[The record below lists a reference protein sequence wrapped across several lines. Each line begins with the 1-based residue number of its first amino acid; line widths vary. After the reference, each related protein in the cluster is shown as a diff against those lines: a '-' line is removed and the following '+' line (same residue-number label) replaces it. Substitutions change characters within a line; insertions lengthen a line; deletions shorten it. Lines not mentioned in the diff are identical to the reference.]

1 MNLFKLS
8 LVAVAIMG
16 LSACS
21 LDGDDGR
28 DGVDGIDGVD
38 GTAGTD
44 GADGADGQ
52 NGADGQDGTNGL
64 NSLVI
69 QTALAVGDAN
79 CPNSGVQ
86 IDSGLDANSDG
97 ALTGDEIESTSYVC
111 VPASTEVSNSELL
124 TSLNNDWFVAAAA
137 EVEANKTVWL
147 EATGALTTNSTSSA
161 KVVVTSKENLQRT
174 VTEMRGQAKNVILFV
189 GDGMGVSTVTA
200 ARILDGQMKGLDGE
214 ENKLS
219 FDNFPFAGLAKTY
232 NVDAQTPDSAGTM
245 TAMMSGVKTDVGVI
259 GVDEDIERGDC
270 STVAGNELVTALE
283 LAEIAG
289 KSTGIISTARITHAT
304 PAATYAKSADR
315 NWEDVSDMP
324 AEAVTAGCTDIAD
337 QLVNF
342 ETNLEARF
350 AGLDVDGIEVVF
362 GGGRRHFLPRD
373 AAFNSPDAVSAVE
386 GDRTD
391 NRDLTAEWQSMYTN
405 GVYVFDQSGFDGLST
420 ETTERVFGLFNES
433 HMQYEADRVNDVA
446 GEPSLSEMTE
456 KAIQILDNNQDGF
469 FLMVESGRIDHGH
482 HAGSAYNALTDTIEF
497 ANAVAAADAMTSDDD
512 TLIIVTAD
520 HSHVFT
526 IAGYPKRGNP
536 ILGKVVNVGSD
547 EPALAADDMPYTTL
561 GYTNGF
567 GFQNLGS
574 ETDADA
580 VYSLNINT
588 GRMDLTSVDTTT
600 TGYHQEALVPLGS
613 ETHAGED
620 VGIFA
625 KGPGAWLVNGT
636 NEQSV
641 IFHVM
646 DYAGDMVEQANN
658 EVE

>member
-8 LVAVAIMG
+8 VVAAAVIG

-21 LDGDDGR
+21 LDGDDGQ
-28 DGVDGIDGVD
+28 DGANGV
-38 GTAGTD
+38 D
-44 GADGADGQ
+44 GADGVS
-52 NGADGQDGTNGL
+52 
-64 NSLVI
+64 SLVV
-69 QTALAVGDAN
+69 QTQLAVGDAN

-86 IDSGLDANSDG
+86 IDSGLDSDGDG
-97 ALTGDEIESTSYVC
+97 ALSSSEISSTSYVC
-111 VPASTEVSNSELL
+111 VPPASSVDSSELL
-124 TSLNNDWFVAAAA
+124 TSLNNDWFVEAAA

-147 EATGALTTNSTSSA
+147 EATGALSTNSLNSNN
-161 KVVVTSKENLQRT
+161 VVVTSKADLERT
-174 VTEMRGQAKNVILFV
+174 VTSLRGQAKNIILFI
-189 GDGMGVSTVTA
+189 GDGMGISTVTA

-219 FDNFPFAGLAKTY
+219 FDQFPFAGLSKTY

-245 TAMMSGVKTDVGVI
+245 TAMMSGLKTDVGVI
-259 GVDEDIERGDC
+259 GVDEDIVRGDC

-289 KSTGIISTARITHAT
+289 KSTGVIATARITHAT

-315 NWEDVSDMP
+315 NWEDISDMP
-324 AEAVTAGCTDIAD
+324 AEAVEAGCKDIAD

-342 ETNLEARF
+342 EANLEARYD
-350 AGLDVDGIEVVF
+350 GLDVDGIEVVM
-362 GGGRRHFLPRD
+362 GGGRRHFLPKD
-373 AAFNSPDAVSAVE
+373 ASFNSPDAVSAVE

-391 NRDLTAEWQSMYTN
+391 GRDLTAEWAAMYTS
-405 GVYVFDQSGFDGLST
+405 GTYVFDQAGFDAIDT
-420 ETTERVFGLFNES
+420 ETTSKVFGLFNES
-433 HMQYEADRVNDVA
+433 HMQYEADRANDVA
-446 GEPSLSEMTE
+446 GEPSLTEMTE
-456 KAIQILDNNQDGF
+456 KAIQVLDNNNDGF
-469 FLMVESGRIDHGH
+469 FLVVESGRIDHGH

-547 EPALAADDMPYTTL
+547 EPATAADDLPYTTL
-561 GYTNGF
+561 GYTNGL
-567 GFQNLGS
+567 GFRDLGD

-580 VYSLNINT
+580 TYALAEST
-588 GRMDLTSVDTTT
+588 GRQDLTDVDTTAS
-600 TGYHQEALVPLGS
+600 GYHQEALVPLGS

-620 VGIFA
+620 VGIYA

-646 DYAGDMVEQANN
+646 DYAGDIINQAEQAM
-658 EVE
+658 E